1 MSPLS
6 SDIRHL
12 GFYSHAML
20 IFSFRFLV
28 FSVTTPSTHS
38 IASLASFSDKYKLHS
53 GTVAPGMLPS
63 SGYPTVAFGNASPLG
78 FSNERFPPASET
90 LHWNFATNH
99 GTVGQI
105 VARYSIPLGMVVGP
119 TGMGAPLSMKI
130 PGQKVKRHRR
140 LHTWTA
146 ELLMEALR
154 DKFATQS
161 NSVRRAFREV
171 AQPGCSCADEI
182 LCVFTSNRS

>member
-1 MSPLS
+1 MKVAA
-6 SDIRHL
+6 RVHL
-12 GFYSHAML
+12 LAFVYML
-20 IFSFRFLV
+20 AFVCCLWHCRGR
-28 FSVTTPSTHS
+28 VTATSRQLPG
-38 IASLASFSDKYKLHS
+38 IARLHS
-53 GTVAPGMLPS
+53 RRTAHLLDSNAQATSQRRYPRYYPNFLQSHQETFHNPGEHIP
-63 SGYPTVAFGNASPLG
+63 
-78 FSNERFPPASET
+78 R
-90 LHWNFATNH
+90 
-99 GTVGQI
+99 TVGQI

-119 TGMGAPLSMKI
+119 TGMGAPLSMKT